1 MPAVFGVCVCVT
13 LVLGMSFYVI
23 FAGAPEF
30 PAERTLEYCS
40 FEEAAAVA
48 APAYC
53 DVGYTCYN
61 STQQLDQVGHEEQVR
76 ADALRCAAP
85 PTLCLVVRA
94 CVDTGSC

>member
-48 APAYC
+48 APAKPR
-53 DVGYTCYN
+53 V
-61 STQQLDQVGHEEQVR
+61 
-76 ADALRCAAP
+76 
-85 PTLCLVVRA
+85 
-94 CVDTGSC
+94 